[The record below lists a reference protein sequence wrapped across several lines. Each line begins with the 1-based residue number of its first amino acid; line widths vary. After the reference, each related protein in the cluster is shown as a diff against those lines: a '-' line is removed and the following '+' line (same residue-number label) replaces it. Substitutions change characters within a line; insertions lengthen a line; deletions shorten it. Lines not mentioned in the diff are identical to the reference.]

1 MPRDDR
7 ALQRICLHNRRFTS
21 SHLKRE
27 WEQSSGVTSS
37 ARTVRRR
44 LDDVGLF
51 GRVARKKLLLT
62 DWHRLLRL
70 QWAMERNNWGM
81 DQWYKVV
88 WSDESKFNL
97 FGSDGRVYITRRV
110 GEDYL
115 SECVQSTVK
124 FGGGSVMVWGCITS
138 DGVEPLTTVDGRM
151 KAKDYT
157 DLLEQTLVSFMTTM
171 LSLLFILCKYFTL

>member
-1 MPRDDR
+1 MGT
-7 ALQRICLHNRRFTS
+7 I
-21 SHLKRE
+21 
-27 WEQSSGVTSS
+27 TSS

-51 GRVARKKLLLT
+51 GRVARKKPLLT
-62 DWHRLLRL
+62 DRHRLLRL
-70 QWAMERNNWGM
+70 QWATERKNWGM

-97 FGSDGRVYITRRV
+97 FESDGRVYIRRRV

-115 SECVQSTVK
+115 PECVQSTVK

-138 DGVEPLTTVDGRM
+138 DGVGPLTTVDGRM
-151 KAKDYT
+151 KAKDYI
-157 DLLEQTLVSFMTTM
+157 DLLEQTLISFMTT
-171 LSLLFILCKYFTL
+171 LLFLLVIFDVVM